1 MNDGPASVGS
11 FFNSLTSQYTEAIE
25 RCFPRYR
32 EMLAT
37 LLEYLP
43 DRSTWDLPTVS
54 PLLAPSVE
62 GVAPAVVATAGFDP
76 LRDEGS
82 AYAERMSDAG
92 VPVWYR
98 CYDDMIHGFF
108 GMGVIP
114 ECLGM
119 ATEIA
124 RATARPLHQ
133 I

>member
-1 MNDGPASVGS
+1 MSIDGTVTLDDEDVIAGTISWAGQGILSAGTFHGPRDSHLVLDVVAAETSFGS
-11 FFNSLTSQYTEAIE
+11 G
-25 RCFPRYR
+25 P
-32 EMLAT
+32 
-37 LLEYLP
+37 P
-43 DRSTWDLPTVS
+43 D
-54 PLLAPSVE
+54 
-62 GVAPAVVATAGFDP
+62 APAVVATAGFDP

-82 AYAERMSDAG
+82 AYAERLSDAG

-119 ATEIA
+119 AAEIA